1 MQTRKTLTSPPRS
14 TLGSTPCLLG
24 YPSVVLFFHA
34 GQFFPSLIVYQLLNK
49 FRYLRALLVPVITN
63 TGLNMHSHLL
73 KATLRYVSLRSK
85 SVVAPNITYLDA
97 SSAPFSFFQKT
108 DAGLTTNR

>member
-1 MQTRKTLTSPPRS
+1 MQTRKTLTSPPQS

-34 GQFFPSLIVYQLLNK
+34 GQFFPSSIVYHLLTK
-49 FRYLRALLVPVITN
+49 VQYLRAVFVPVITN
-63 TGLNMHSHLL
+63 TGLNMHSYLL
-73 KATLRYVSLRSK
+73 NATLRYASLRSK

-97 SSAPFSFFQKT
+97 CSAPFSFFQKT